1 MDNKIKEVLQFI
13 SEKLLSV
20 NWALIGSANLAFQG
34 IDIDAHDIDILT
46 DEKGFEKIKEILKDF
61 KKPAEKAANSRFK
74 SNYEVFLINNIKVE
88 VMEGLMYKD
97 NKNNWIKLFGLSDRI
112 FKDIGKLKVPVISL
126 KKSYEAY
133 VKSGRIE
140 KANLIKK
147 FIEKKK

>member
-1 MDNKIKEVLQFI
+1 MDNKIKEILQFI
-13 SEKLLSV
+13 SEKFQSV

-34 IDIDAHDIDILT
+34 INIDVHDIDILT
-46 DEKGFEKIKEILKDF
+46 DEKSFEKIKEIFKDF

-88 VMEGLMYKD
+88 VMEGLMFKD
-97 NKNNWIKLFGLSDRI
+97 DKNRWIKLFDLSDRI
-112 FKDIGKLKVPVISL
+112 FKQADNLKVPVMPL

-133 VKSGRIE
+133 IKSGKAE